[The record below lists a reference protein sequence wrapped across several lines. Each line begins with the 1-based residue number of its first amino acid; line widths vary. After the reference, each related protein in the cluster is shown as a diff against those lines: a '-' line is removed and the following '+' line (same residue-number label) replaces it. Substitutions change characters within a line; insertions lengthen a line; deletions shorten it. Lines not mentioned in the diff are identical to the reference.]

1 MTVVEK
7 AAYLKGLT
15 EGLGIAPD
23 SKEGKLW
30 NALNELLS
38 DMAHE
43 IEDLHACYDEHDEAL
58 DEVCDE
64 LNYLEE
70 LTCDLDFPED
80 GDDYDDEDEDV
91 SCCGCDRCYSD
102 DEDEDDDDD
111 ADDAN
116 DDDIASEPFYEV
128 ACPNCG
134 ETVYVS
140 EDDLDAGEANC
151 AHCGVTFE
159 VALEGDEEEPDED
172 APVQYE
178 VTCPDCGTTAVF
190 EEEELLEGEPKCP
203 NCGKP
208 LDFEVTEE

>member
-80 GDDYDDEDEDV
+80 DDDYDDEDEDDDGDPEYDGV
-91 SCCGCDRCYSD
+91 IYDATCPVCGEEISF
-102 DEDEDDDDD
+102 DEDTLAEGS
-111 ADDAN
+111 
-116 DDDIASEPFYEV
+116 IE
-128 ACPNCG
+128 CPNCG
-134 ETVYVS
+134 EKL
-140 EDDLDAGEANC
+140 EFDLGDDDK
-151 AHCGVTFE
+151 
-159 VALEGDEEEPDED
+159 DED
-172 APVQYE
+172 KE
-178 VTCPDCGTTAVF
+178 
-190 EEEELLEGEPKCP
+190 
-203 NCGKP
+203 
-208 LDFEVTEE
+208 

>member
-80 GDDYDDEDEDV
+80 DDDYDDEDE
-91 SCCGCDRCYSD
+91 
-102 DEDEDDDDD
+102 EDDDGEPEYDGVIYD
-111 ADDAN
+111 ATCPVCGEEISFDEDTLAEGS
-116 DDDIASEPFYEV
+116 IE
-128 ACPNCG
+128 CPNCG
-134 ETVYVS
+134 EKL
-140 EDDLDAGEANC
+140 EFDLGDDDK
-151 AHCGVTFE
+151 
-159 VALEGDEEEPDED
+159 DED
-172 APVQYE
+172 KE
-178 VTCPDCGTTAVF
+178 
-190 EEEELLEGEPKCP
+190 
-203 NCGKP
+203 
-208 LDFEVTEE
+208 

>member
-15 EGLGIAPD
+15 EGLGITPD

-30 NALNELLS
+30 NAINELLS

-80 GDDYDDEDEDV
+80 DEYYDWDDEDDA
-91 SCCGCDRCYSD
+91 SAGCCGRCYSD
-102 DEDEDDDDD
+102 EEDEEDDGAPEYDGVIYDATCPVCGEEISFDEDTLNEGS
-111 ADDAN
+111 
-116 DDDIASEPFYEV
+116 IE
-128 ACPNCG
+128 CPNCG
-134 ETVYVS
+134 EKL
-140 EDDLDAGEANC
+140 EFDLGDDDKGADQE
-151 AHCGVTFE
+151 
-159 VALEGDEEEPDED
+159 
-172 APVQYE
+172 
-178 VTCPDCGTTAVF
+178 
-190 EEEELLEGEPKCP
+190 
-203 NCGKP
+203 
-208 LDFEVTEE
+208 